1 MKLRDLS
8 SDVLD
13 RIKRLRYDRIL
24 EKHEG
29 PEKWS
34 GVLEY
39 YGPEFLA
46 VNGQDVLLPIA
57 ATNHKNITILRTIV
71 GDNGASLILF
81 LKDTTRVSDPRDEA
95 FFAGYIAICDRMPG
109 EEFYIAIVYHSWF
122 MGAAMRLT

>member
-8 SDVLD
+8 SDALE
-13 RIKRLRYDRIL
+13 RIKRLLYDRIL

-34 GVLEY
+34 SVLEY
-39 YGPEFLA
+39 YGPEFLT
-46 VNGQDVLLPIA
+46 VNGQDVLLPVA
-57 ATNHKNITILRTIV
+57 AEHLKNATILRTIV
-71 GDNGASLILF
+71 GDNGASLTLF
-81 LKDTTRVSDPRDEA
+81 LKDTTRASDPRDEP

-109 EEFYIAIVYHSWF
+109 EEYFIAIVYHSWF